1 MESIR
6 AEQQRQILE
15 LQQEVARLT
24 EISRQLSLQ
33 VERLKLELVAYK
45 AGARLG
51 ALPVYRRRASTKH
64 CVLLRYAALLSLRGT
79 SHFTRALVTRLHV
92 LALVSST
99 SRSGTV
105 WRGELT
111 ALGASGGSAR
121 RADQSVGARAP

>member
-51 ALPVYRRRASTKH
+51 ALPGYCRRASAKR
-64 CVLLRYAALLSLRGT
+64 CVLLRYAAVLSLRGT
-79 SHFTRALVTRLHV
+79 SHFTRAFATRLRCAREQYV
-92 LALVSST
+92 PQRFCLA
-99 SRSGTV
+99 R
-105 WRGELT
+105 LT

>member
-1 MESIR
+1 MSDRRLVDMESIR

-51 ALPVYRRRASTKH
+51 ALPGYCRRASAKR
-64 CVLLRYAALLSLRGT
+64 CVLLRYAAVLSLRGT
-79 SHFTRALVTRLHV
+79 SHFTRAFATRLRW
-92 LALVSST
+92 
-99 SRSGTV
+99 RS
-105 WRGELT
+105 
-111 ALGASGGSAR
+111 
-121 RADQSVGARAP
+121 